1 MARGKKKQAEHENH
15 ERWLVS
21 YADFITL
28 LFAFFVVMFASSNA
42 DKGRAAKVSDSV
54 REALENGA
62 FPALV
67 ASVLGGTVGDTGQ
80 GNAQMKGPGGAQIA
94 RHNGERE
101 GLAEGRRPS
110 GPGDKTGGF
119 IAELRPAFEYLVKE
133 LNQEIADGVM
143 TVSLEP
149 RGLVIGFREAAF
161 FPSGEATISP
171 DRLDTIAKV
180 AEVVRR
186 LPNPVRLEG
195 HTDSVPIHNEK
206 YASNWELSAAR
217 AIAMLELF
225 ANRFGVPKKRMS
237 IAAYADN
244 APVASNDTPEGRA
257 RNRRV
262 DIILLSRIGVQAEPG
277 SEKAPAPAHD
287 AK

>member
-1 MARGKKKQAEHENH
+1 MARRKKKHAEHENH

-28 LFAFFVVMFASSNA
+28 LFAFFVVMFASSHA

-54 REALENGA
+54 KEALEQGA
-62 FPALV
+62 LPALV

-94 RHNGERE
+94 RHDGERE
-101 GLAEGRRPS
+101 GLEESERPAR
-110 GPGDKTGGF
+110 PGDRAGGM
-119 IAELRPAFEYLVKE
+119 IAELRPAFEYLAGE
-133 LNQEIADGVM
+133 LQEEIERGLM

-161 FPSGEATISP
+161 FPTGEATISP
-171 DRLDTIAKV
+171 DRMDAIAKV
-180 AEVVRR
+180 AAVIRR
-186 LPNPVRLEG
+186 LPNPVRMEG

-217 AIAMLELF
+217 AIAMLKLF
-225 ANRFGVPKKRMS
+225 ADRFGVPKERMS

-244 APVASNDTPEGRA
+244 APVASNETEEGRA

-262 DIILLSRIGVQAEPG
+262 DIILLSRIGAQAEPANETTRVVVEG
-277 SEKAPAPAHD
+277 AE
-287 AK
+287 